1 MMSISLS
8 NSEKIVD
15 PATIGRLYSI
25 AGKPARNYYLPVHR
39 WFRFPAGFAADF
51 IDGILKQFANEIDDK
66 PILDPF
72 GGIATSLICARRLG
86 FNSVGVEAHPLFYH
100 IGKTKLQ
107 WDVDLVDLS
116 YAVEEF
122 VARITRGV
130 DSTPGINTYPALVR
144 KCFPIVTLKQFD
156 AAVESLSLMKENSD
170 EAVTDFLWLG
180 LVAIV
185 RKVSHCCTS
194 PWQYVLPNKKKT
206 NHLSTITALRKQY
219 SQMLSDLSYLQEQ
232 CARPAKS
239 MLVQGDAR
247 TLSFL
252 DRESVSL
259 AICSPPYLNNF
270 DYSDAT
276 RLESYV
282 LRDAGSW
289 ADITRNVRSKLIT
302 SATTQ
307 VKRAGFD
314 PEAMVGEIPRQIRTD
329 LLGAIKRL
337 TAARKDKGGK
347 KNYDIVVCRYFIDMS
362 IVLKEMARVLETR
375 KLFIMMVGDSAP
387 YGIYIPTDEWLA
399 KLALNYGFSDCQLI
413 RLRNRND
420 RWNNRKHRIPLR
432 ESLVLLP
439 IHRPNL
445 VDKTRWAVIISCLL
459 SFERNL

>member
-1 MMSISLS
+1 MASMVLLQQRPKRVMSVSVIHSG
-8 NSEKIVD
+8 KIVET
-15 PATIGRLYSI
+15 AIIERLYSI
-25 AGKPARNYYLPVHR
+25 AGKPARNYQSPIHR

-51 IDGILKQFANEIDDK
+51 IDGILKQFAYEIDEK

-72 GGIATSLICARRLG
+72 GGTATSLICARKLG
-86 FNSVGVEAHPLFYH
+86 LNSVGIEAHPLFYR

-107 WDVDLVDLS
+107 WDADLRDLS

-122 VARITRGV
+122 VAHINRGV
-130 DSTPGINTYPALVR
+130 DSAPGFETYPDLVR
-144 KCFPIVTLKQFD
+144 KCFPVETLKQFD
-156 AAVESLSLMKENSD
+156 AAVELLNLMKKNSD
-170 EAVTDFLWLG
+170 ETVTDFLWLG
-180 LVAIV
+180 FVAII

-194 PWQYVLPNKKKT
+194 PWQYVLPNKMRA
-206 NHLSTITALRKQY
+206 NHLSVVTALRKQY
-219 SQMLSDLSYLQEQ
+219 SRMLSDLSYLQER
-232 CARPAKS
+232 CVRPANS
-239 MLVQGDAR
+239 MLVHGDAR
-247 TLSFL
+247 TISFL
-252 DRESVSL
+252 NKESVGL
-259 AICSPPYLNNF
+259 GICSPPYLNNF

-289 ADITRNVRSKLIT
+289 ADITRDVRSKLII

-314 PEAMVGEIPRQIRTD
+314 PEAMVREIPRRIRTD

-362 IVLKEMARVLETR
+362 RVLKEMERVLEPG
-375 KLFIMMVGDSAP
+375 KLLIMMVGDSAP

-399 KLALNYGFSDCQLI
+399 KLALEYGFSDCQLI

-420 RWNNRKHRIPLR
+420 RWDNRKHHIPLR
-432 ESLVLLP
+432 ESLVLLC
-439 IHRPNL
+439 R
-445 VDKTRWAVIISCLL
+445 
-459 SFERNL
+459 